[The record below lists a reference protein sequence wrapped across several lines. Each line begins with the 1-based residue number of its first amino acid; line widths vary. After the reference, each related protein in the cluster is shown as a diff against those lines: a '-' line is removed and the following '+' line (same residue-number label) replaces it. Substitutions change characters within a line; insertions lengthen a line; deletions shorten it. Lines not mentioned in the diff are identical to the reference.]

1 MTIIEG
7 ICIGITGIVLLAFWK
22 YQRQVKDICRQLYF
36 LSTHDSNML
45 ISKEI
50 SWGNIGELTEQLN
63 CLLGERKKEKI
74 EGLRKEREIS
84 DIYTNLSHDIR
95 TPLTSLDGYFQ
106 LLEQADSEED
116 RKRYLFIIQERIE
129 SLKGML
135 EELFTY
141 TKLRNERYSFEL
153 LPIKMN
159 TVLTKTVFSYYDV
172 WGEKGI
178 VPEFS
183 IEEEPIWIMGNEQAL
198 QRVLQ
203 NMIKNGLEHGNK
215 EIKISLKREEN
226 RAILQVKNRVKNYE
240 EIDIHQV
247 FNRFYKS
254 DVSRNKTSTG
264 LGLSI
269 AKEFVLRMNGEI
281 EASMEEDWFCVTIR
295 FDVAKD

>member
-254 DVSRNKTSTG
+254 DVPRNKTSTG

-281 EASMEEDWFCVTIR
+281 EASMEEDWFCITIR